1 MDLEQLLA
9 QAREQRKALY
19 ESIKTAATAEELDKI
34 ELDIR
39 KKDIEI
45 KTLEKKINAEGSDGD
60 DPAQRSLGG
69 DEPVGGFNPLGTYG
83 NQRRPEQRSAEEDIY
98 STLEYRTAFRNYV
111 VSGTPIPEEFRN
123 VEQRSDQ
130 ITTVADVGAVIPTTI
145 MNRVIEDLTVEG
157 KIISRITQT
166 SFQGGVDIPV
176 SDIMPEATWLSSEE
190 TVSDEQKAEMN
201 AKVSFAYHVL
211 EAKVSIG
218 LLTSTVT
225 LGVFESTVV
234 KQLKKA
240 MTRAIEKAVV
250 EGTGSGQPLGFTKY
264 NLPSNQVIEFT
275 ASQIGTVKGWAR
287 AEAAIPEAYEDTE
300 IYMMNK
306 QTWEMYLNGMVS
318 STGQKIGLGKIN
330 EKGQKILNGREVL
343 TCDKFP
349 GYDNASDGDVF
360 GALVD
365 LSQYCL
371 NSNLAMYYKKYF
383 NEDKNKWIH
392 KALMIADGKMAIG
405 EVGEGSSKKL
415 VGAQGLIY
423 LKKKVTSPG
432 A

>member
-349 GYDNASDGDVF
+349 GYDNASDGDIF

>member
-1 MDLEQLLA
+1 
-9 QAREQRKALY
+9 
-19 ESIKTAATAEELDKI
+19 
-34 ELDIR
+34 
-39 KKDIEI
+39 
-45 KTLEKKINAEGSDGD
+45 
-60 DPAQRSLGG
+60 
-69 DEPVGGFNPLGTYG
+69 
-83 NQRRPEQRSAEEDIY
+83 
-98 STLEYRTAFRNYV
+98 
-111 VSGTPIPEEFRN
+111 
-123 VEQRSDQ
+123 
-130 ITTVADVGAVIPTTI
+130 

-264 NLPSNQVIEFT
+264 NLPANQVIEFT

>member
-264 NLPSNQVIEFT
+264 NLPANQVIEFT

-300 IYMMNK
+300 MYMMNK